1 MRVFELGGR
10 AGYTTRVR
18 TAVRLGWVGVAALVV
33 AGLAAVGCGQQHSSR
48 PYFHDESSDRQAFSA
63 ARLGEPWEEDSPI
76 DFLDDEQRQAVQQAG
91 LSGWHFEDDEAGEL
105 SLSDQKAIEEASQ
118 PQGAFARAADKA
130 AKVGVVLLGVGV
142 TLGMLVA
149 PFFLD

>member
-1 MRVFELGGR
+1 
-10 AGYTTRVR
+10 VR
-18 TAVRLGWVGVAALVV
+18 TAVRLGWTGVAALVV
-33 AGLAAVGCGQQHSSR
+33 AGLVAVGCANQQHTTR
-48 PYFHDESSDRQAFSA
+48 PYSHDDGDDRGKLSA
-63 ARLGEPWEEDSPI
+63 ARLGDPWEEDSPI

-91 LSGWHFEDDEAGEL
+91 LAGWHFEDGERSEL
-105 SLSDQKAIEEASQ
+105 SLADREAIEEASQ
-118 PQGAFARAADKA
+118 PQGAFSRAADKV